1 LAHDGTRA
9 MNSDDAFLELAPYY
23 DRIMDHVNY
32 DRWYMITMA
41 VAGMLSPSFTHLDA
55 ACGTGTLIKR
65 LRAKGWK
72 SLGTDVSYA
81 MIRAGRKAGAGF
93 PAAAADLR
101 ALPMCGVDYVTCL
114 FDSVNFLLT
123 IEDVTRS
130 FMEIRRALSPQ
141 GIFYFDIVTERMVTE
156 HFEDQDW
163 SENNGRFST
172 KWRSRYSRKTNI
184 AETTV
189 KVENGPEGTVRERIY
204 TQAEIEQAIDSAGLY
219 LLGVFDAHTWKP
231 PHKRTVR
238 IDFVA
243 ARDNSRALRKRFE
256 SVYAE
261 VRGQFT

>member
-1 LAHDGTRA
+1 VSR
-9 MNSDDAFLELAPYY
+9 DDAFLELAPYY

-32 DRWYMITMA
+32 DRWYMVTTT
-41 VAGMLSPSFTHLDA
+41 VAGMLPTSFTHLDA

-65 LRAKGWK
+65 LRSENWK
-72 SLGTDVSYA
+72 SVGTDISSS
-81 MIRAGRKAGAGF
+81 MIKAGRKAGAKF

-101 ALPMCGVDYVTCL
+101 ALPICGSIDYVTCL

-123 IEDVTRS
+123 LEDVTQAFR
-130 FMEIRRALSPQ
+130 EIRNALSPQ

-163 SENNGRFST
+163 TEDNGRFST
-172 KWRSRYSRKTNI
+172 TWRSRYRRETCV

-189 KVENGPEGTVRERIY
+189 KVDNGPEGTVRERIY
-204 TQAEIEQAIDSAGLY
+204 TQAEIERAVARAGFH
-219 LLGVFDAHTWKP
+219 LLGAFDAHTWKP
-231 PHKRTVR
+231 PHKRTIR

-243 ARDNSRALRKRFE
+243 AREKSRALRKRFE

-261 VRGQFT
+261 VRRQFD